1 MNEEELTEEG
11 LTDPY
16 ESELKREKER
26 FEAQNQEAYDKEV
39 SGENEVKAAY
49 EKNRERLK
57 KTREESA
64 DPDRFQSQLETI
76 KNITPDLSDPKEA
89 SEFFTDMIIDTGIIG
104 RSLGEDLPTGI
115 ATVISRR
122 LAKKNVRSIIENGVG
137 KVAETVQQLPD
148 DAVPNTGLGIIK
160 KMQQVMSPD
169 EPITVY
175 AMSPKRTRSK
185 GFGSL
190 DDIDDLDEFLLSKS
204 NRYDVA
210 DESLRKANIDP
221 KSPYYKRL
229 RAAARNVPEYVRR
242 NDDGFLYFDYNLFK
256 DSMRPKQHGRAYIQ
270 LFESDLDTVLN
281 QADFAPDVG
290 KGTKTFREFNIA
302 EFREVFR
309 PAAELL
315 GLTGKKTLGRM
326 DVSNV
331 HHIAALK
338 GTMGIY
344 DGLGFNSPMFK
355 KVNAAMKESVGG
367 TGAERANLI
376 RLVGGTSDKGSPHQL
391 AHFFLDE
398 ALGARGENFFTEDVL
413 QKMNLDDGYRISK
426 ARELGRIVADSE
438 KIALQAQD
446 AYKRL
451 ADAALA
457 TDFKDIQDTLERLVT
472 SKKLGYVKL
481 NNVNYAPI
489 IRETAARGG
498 YNVRQFDELIEDIA
512 LIHKAV
518 PTGSPKLIDELLFS
532 PQLLKSQKT
541 FQKLVKKIDEKFG
554 DQGVTG
560 AEMRRILDSF
570 DVRMQ
575 NAGVGQTGLF
585 EEIPDN
591 LLEDTLNNLQ
601 AKKQAKFTKRNQKR
615 YQEDKDIN

>member
-1 MNEEELTEEG
+1 MNEEERDLEA
-11 LTDPY
+11 
-16 ESELKREKER
+16 ELKEEKDR
-26 FEAQNQEAYDKEV
+26 FEAQNQEAFDKEV
-39 SGENEVKAAY
+39 SGENEIKAAY
-49 EKNRERLK
+49 EKNREKLR
-57 KTREESA
+57 KTREESV
-64 DPDRFQSQLETI
+64 DPDKFQSQV
-76 KNITPDLSDPKEA
+76 EA
-89 SEFFTDMIIDTGIIG
+89 FGKFGKKYIFDSENPRDYSEFLVDMAMDAAVLT
-104 RSLGEDLPTGI
+104 RSTNLTDLPVGI
-115 ATVISRR
+115 AAVISRR
-122 LAKKNVRSIIENGVG
+122 LAKNPSLQKIIKESTGLG
-137 KVAETVQQLPD
+137 IEPAQQLAE
-148 DAVPNTGLGIIK
+148 DALPNTGLGIIK

-541 FQKLVKKIDEKFG
+541 FQKLVTKIDEKFG